1 MVKGLA
7 VTLLFNYVASKN
19 MTGDPDPLIVTKKL
33 CLFLTIAELWSLT
46 NLEIEKKLY

>member
-19 MTGDPDPLIVTKKL
+19 RTGDPLIVTKKL

-46 NLEIEKKLY
+46 NLKR